1 MWWGEK
7 IARQPRSRACVDWCS
22 NASRRIS
29 GLRPMSG
36 STWASRAHCGPEE
49 HSVVVTLR
57 WPVRSAAATTTT
69 GSRLRARADRM
80 RPPVSRA
87 AFASVLM
94 GPRALGASLVA
105 ARCASSSPVAAA
117 AAAVTAYGEA
127 TTIRDSSVHVD
138 RKACLSPPPHI

>member
-1 MWWGEK
+1 
-7 IARQPRSRACVDWCS
+7 
-22 NASRRIS
+22 
-29 GLRPMSG
+29 
-36 STWASRAHCGPEE
+36 
-49 HSVVVTLR
+49 
-57 WPVRSAAATTTT
+57 
-69 GSRLRARADRM
+69 
-80 RPPVSRA
+80 
-87 AFASVLM
+87 M

>member
-7 IARQPRSRACVDWCS
+7 IALPSCSSACVDWCS

-57 WPVRSAAATTTT
+57 SPQATAGSGEVRRCHHHHHHRIETP
-69 GSRLRARADRM
+69 
-80 RPPVSRA
+80 RPR
-87 AFASVLM
+87 
-94 GPRALGASLVA
+94 G
-105 ARCASSSPVAAA
+105 
-117 AAAVTAYGEA
+117 
-127 TTIRDSSVHVD
+127 
-138 RKACLSPPPHI
+138 

>member
-7 IARQPRSRACVDWCS
+7 LARQPRSRASELQQRACVDWCS

-57 WPVRSAAATTTT
+57 WPVRSAAATTT
-69 GSRLRARADRM
+69 RADRM

-127 TTIRDSSVHVD
+127 TTIRDSFVHVD
-138 RKACLSPPPHI
+138 RKARLSPPPHI